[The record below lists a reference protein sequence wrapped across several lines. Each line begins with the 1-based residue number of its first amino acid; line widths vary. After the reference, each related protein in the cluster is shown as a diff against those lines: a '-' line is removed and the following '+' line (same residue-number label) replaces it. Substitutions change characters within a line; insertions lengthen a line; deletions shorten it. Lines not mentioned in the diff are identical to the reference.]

1 MRRSAAAAVRT
12 FGGEA
17 MRSSTAKL
25 VPANETPREGQ
36 RTGGNSAKKG
46 LRNMEQQIKRE
57 VATQTAAAGKAA
69 APRKRDVAAAP
80 KKAGLSTQDLILIA
94 VLLAAG
100 AVLKLTVGSLLSSM
114 GMKPN
119 FIIAMYCLAIILTR
133 PKLGQALIIGLL
145 AGLICQIPLLNAT
158 PLLNIPSEILGALA
172 CGLLVKVPMSIGGRL
187 DLNPLVSTF
196 VSTVVSGGTFA
207 LLSVYINV
215 VSTGGDVMVALATY
229 AAIVFG
235 TATFNCILVQVL
247 AMPLKKVLKR

>member
-1 MRRSAAAAVRT
+1 
-12 FGGEA
+12 
-17 MRSSTAKL
+17 
-25 VPANETPREGQ
+25 
-36 RTGGNSAKKG
+36 
-46 LRNMEQQIKRE
+46 MEQQIKRE
-57 VATQTAAAGKAA
+57 VATQTATAGEASA
-69 APRKRDVAAAP
+69 LRKREVAAAP
-80 KKAGLSTQDLILIA
+80 SRAGLSTQDLILIA

-133 PKLGQALIIGLL
+133 PKLGQALVIGLL

-158 PLLNIPSEILGALA
+158 PLLNIPSEVLGALA
-172 CGLLVKVPMSIGGRL
+172 CGLLIKVPLRIGGKL
-187 DLNPLVSTF
+187 DLNPLVNTF

>member
-1 MRRSAAAAVRT
+1 M
-12 FGGEA
+12 
-17 MRSSTAKL
+17 
-25 VPANETPREGQ
+25 
-36 RTGGNSAKKG
+36 TGGNSAKKG

-57 VATQTAAAGKAA
+57 VATQTAAATTGEAA

-119 FIIAMYCLAIILTR
+119 FIIAMYCLAIILTK

-158 PLLNIPSEILGALA
+158 PLLNIPSEVLGALA
-172 CGLLVKVPMSIGGRL
+172 CGLLIKVPMRIGGKF
-187 DLNPLVSTF
+187 DLNPLVNTF
-196 VSTVVSGGTFA
+196 ISTVVSGGTFA

>member
-1 MRRSAAAAVRT
+1 
-12 FGGEA
+12 
-17 MRSSTAKL
+17 
-25 VPANETPREGQ
+25 
-36 RTGGNSAKKG
+36 
-46 LRNMEQQIKRE
+46 MEQQIKRE
-57 VATQTAAAGKAA
+57 VATQTATAGETS
-69 APRKRDVAAAP
+69 APRKREVAAAP
-80 KKAGLSTQDLILIA
+80 SRAGLSTQDLILIA

-133 PKLGQALIIGLL
+133 PKLGQALVIGLL

-158 PLLNIPSEILGALA
+158 PLLNIPSEVLGALA
-172 CGLLVKVPMSIGGRL
+172 CGLLIKVPLRIGGKL
-187 DLNPLVSTF
+187 DLNPLVNTF

>member
-1 MRRSAAAAVRT
+1 
-12 FGGEA
+12 
-17 MRSSTAKL
+17 
-25 VPANETPREGQ
+25 
-36 RTGGNSAKKG
+36 
-46 LRNMEQQIKRE
+46 MEQQIKRE
-57 VATQTAAAGKAA
+57 VATQTVTAGEAS
-69 APRKRDVAAAP
+69 APRKREVAAAP
-80 KKAGLSTQDLILIA
+80 SRAGLSTQDLILIA

-133 PKLGQALIIGLL
+133 PKLGQALVIGLL

-158 PLLNIPSEILGALA
+158 PLLNIPSEVLGALA
-172 CGLLVKVPMSIGGRL
+172 CGLLIKVPLRIGGKL
-187 DLNPLVSTF
+187 DLNPLVNTF

>member
-1 MRRSAAAAVRT
+1 MPALLAENVLAFLIERALRRQVRWYRRKFSVLICVSCT
-12 FGGEA
+12 YKDFFIF
-17 MRSSTAKL
+17 RS
-25 VPANETPREGQ
+25 
-36 RTGGNSAKKG
+36 
-46 LRNMEQQIKRE
+46 
-57 VATQTAAAGKAA
+57 
-69 APRKRDVAAAP
+69 
-80 KKAGLSTQDLILIA
+80 LILTA

-100 AVLKLTVGSLLSSM
+100 AVLKFFAGSVINIG

-133 PKLGQALIIGLL
+133 PKLGQALVIGLL

-158 PLLNIPSEILGALA
+158 PLLNIPSEVLGALA
-172 CGLLVKVPMSIGGRL
+172 CGLLIKVPLRIGGKL
-187 DLNPLVSTF
+187 DLNPLVNTF

>member
-133 PKLGQALIIGLL
+133 PKLGQSLVIGLL
-145 AGLICQIPLLNAT
+145 AGLICQIPCST
-158 PLLNIPSEILGALA
+158 PRRFLTSPPRYSARWPAA
-172 CGLLVKVPMSIGGRL
+172 CSSRCP
-187 DLNPLVSTF
+187 
-196 VSTVVSGGTFA
+196 
-207 LLSVYINV
+207 
-215 VSTGGDVMVALATY
+215 
-229 AAIVFG
+229 
-235 TATFNCILVQVL
+235 
-247 AMPLKKVLKR
+247 